1 MKTVQVDEINSHLLS
16 QENEPIAIE
25 YKGHLLGYFY
35 PASCSPSS
43 PDMAEK
49 WERLEK
55 IINQAAKE
63 SNLDP
68 DVLIDILDPSQ
79 PFYFITWRKEEN
91 QESIERV
98 FERIYHYSW
107 STK

>member
-25 YKGHLLGYFY
+25 SKGHLLGYFY
-35 PASCSPSS
+35 PASYKTSS
-43 PDMAEK
+43 SDMDEK

-68 DVLIDILDPSQ
+68 DVLMDVLDPSQ
-79 PFYFITWRKEEN
+79 PFPF
-91 QESIERV
+91 ESK
-98 FERIYHYSW
+98 SMA
-107 STK
+107 S